1 MTSLF
6 DFVISISDIEDC
18 TFPQK
23 VLKSVRCIVF
33 EEAGELV
40 QHLCVNQDR
49 NNHFPELRAKNQ
61 QMRMKRIEEEE
72 KTF

>member
-23 VLKSVRCIVF
+23 VLKGVRCIVF
-33 EEAGELV
+33 EEAGKLV
-40 QHLCVNQDR
+40 QHLCVNQDETII
-49 NNHFPELRAKNQ
+49 FPNSEQ
-61 QMRMKRIEEEE
+61 RISRCE
-72 KTF
+72 